1 MPKSYLANKITTAK
15 KITHRDLHG
24 RCRTKKKRELNLWQN
39 IWDRNH
45 RFFFKDRSKPCIHHE
60 ASIDTVKKVRLKE
73 KLHHMLC
80 TIHIGPA
87 NARYCSRGL
96 KTNNHRFESKS
107 LVLQKQTSLEGNKD
121 KKLKEACT

>member
-45 RFFFKDRSKPCIHHE
+45 RVFF
-60 ASIDTVKKVRLKE
+60 
-73 KLHHMLC
+73 
-80 TIHIGPA
+80 
-87 NARYCSRGL
+87 L
-96 KTNNHRFESKS
+96 KTVLNPVFTMKHQLILSK
-107 LVLQKQTSLEGNKD
+107 K
-121 KKLKEACT
+121 